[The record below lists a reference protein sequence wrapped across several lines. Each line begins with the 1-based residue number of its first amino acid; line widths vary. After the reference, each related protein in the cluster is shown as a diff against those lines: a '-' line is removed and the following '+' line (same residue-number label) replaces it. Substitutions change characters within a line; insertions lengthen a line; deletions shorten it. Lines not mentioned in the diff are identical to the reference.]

1 MIGLFQKGP
10 REEKAAWGGV
20 DTRQSILECR
30 YVVMDTELTGL
41 DLRKDSIV
49 SLGAVAMEGS
59 RIIVGEQFAEIVNPE
74 TTFSSE
80 SVIIHGITP
89 AEASTRPVI
98 EAVIDDFLRFC
109 EGAVVVGHFV
119 ALDLGFLNKELK
131 RIAGRRFDQ
140 PVVDTLKIHEWLQE
154 QSGEFSRHY
163 SGAAQDKDLF
173 SLAKKHQIPVSS
185 AHDAQM
191 DAFITAQLFQRFLPV
206 LPKFGVT
213 TVKDLLRIGRP

>member
-1 MIGLFQKGP
+1 
-10 REEKAAWGGV
+10 
-20 DTRQSILECR
+20 
-30 YVVMDTELTGL
+30 
-41 DLRKDSIV
+41 
-49 SLGAVAMEGS
+49 
-59 RIIVGEQFAEIVNPE
+59 
-74 TTFSSE
+74 
-80 SVIIHGITP
+80 
-89 AEASTRPVI
+89 
-98 EAVIDDFLRFC
+98 
-109 EGAVVVGHFV
+109 
-119 ALDLGFLNKELK
+119 
-131 RIAGRRFDQ
+131 
-140 PVVDTLKIHEWLQE
+140 VDTLKIHEWLQE